1 MNRFGLTLLHLSV
14 IFAVLFSG
22 ISCDDGEQFAAS
34 YAHDIDPIFHTR
46 CLPCHL
52 TESGNSNDLNLST
65 YESLMAGNSINGPVV
80 IPYDADNSLLYE
92 AVAIPTEEQSKLSTR
107 MPQGDNPLSTVQIKL
122 IEDWINEGAK
132 NN

>member
-1 MNRFGLTLLHLSV
+1 MNHLGLTFLPFFG
-14 IFAVLFSG
+14 IFAILLSG
-22 ISCDDGEQFAAS
+22 FSCDDGEQFAAS

-65 YESLMAGNSINGPVV
+65 YESLMSGNSINGPVV

-92 AVAIPTEEQSKLSTR
+92 AVAKPTEEQSTLSFR
-107 MPQGDNPLSTVQIKL
+107 MPQGDEPLSTVQIKL